1 MSTSKQDVINDTFA
15 KNLFQFSQTRV
26 PGHSRL
32 HPVIPRLYVPE
43 WKTDMKNRRIITK
56 NAALGGVPN
65 FEHDENLFLDKRE
78 QLSYN
83 IEDRHRV
90 DAKVRKVTRKELLNP
105 PFYHEA
111 SRFQSELMYRMDNPE
126 EQLLPDN

>member
-1 MSTSKQDVINDTFA
+1 MLCSLYEIIEVTPSSLYIIKYYIYF
-15 KNLFQFSQTRV
+15 LFQTFVVWWYFQ
-26 PGHSRL
+26 
-32 HPVIPRLYVPE
+32 
-43 WKTDMKNRRIITK
+43 